1 MEYKIYRG
9 DYKKLFKKEK
19 NINSYIP
26 ILLLIYLEI
35 ILNGYNYSKVEEDKN
50 QQTNWISFSSHENYL

>member
-1 MEYKIYRG
+1 MEITKNYSKKKKI
-9 DYKKLFKKEK
+9 
-19 NINSYIP
+19 STP

-50 QQTNWISFSSHENYL
+50 QQTNWSPSLLTKIIFKAINKLV